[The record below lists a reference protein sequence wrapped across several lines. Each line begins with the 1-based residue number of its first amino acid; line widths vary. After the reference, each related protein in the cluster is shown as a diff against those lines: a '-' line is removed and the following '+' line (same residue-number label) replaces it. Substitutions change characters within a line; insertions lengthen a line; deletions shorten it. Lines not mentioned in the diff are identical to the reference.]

1 MRNYLTKLMTGVA
14 VAALA
19 VLMIPPVAQAQ
30 SSGTGRLYK
39 APDFTLPDL
48 DGKRYRLSD
57 LKGKVVVINF
67 WATWCPPCRKEIP
80 DLRWIYDEYKDQG
93 VEILGISLDQIDK
106 SQIKKFVKDFK
117 VNYPILHGTQSEHS
131 KILNA
136 YQAGQF
142 LPTTFIIDREGVIR
156 DVLVGMRTKD
166 QFLTSIKP
174 LL

>member
-1 MRNYLTKLMTGVA
+1 MRNYFTKLMTTAA
-14 VAALA
+14 VAALTI
-19 VLMIPPVAQAQ
+19 LISPQVAQAQ
-30 SSGTGRLYK
+30 SGSNGRLYK

-48 DGKRYRLSD
+48 DGKRYQLSD

-67 WATWCPPCRKEIP
+67 WATWCAPCRKEIP
-80 DLRWIYDEYKDQG
+80 DLRAIYDEYKDQG

-106 SQIKKFVKDFK
+106 SQIRKFVKNFK
-117 VNYPILHGTQSEHS
+117 VNYPILHGTQSELN

-136 YQAGQF
+136 YQTGQF

-156 DVLVGMRTKD
+156 DVLVGMRNRE
-166 QFLTSIKP
+166 QFLASIRP